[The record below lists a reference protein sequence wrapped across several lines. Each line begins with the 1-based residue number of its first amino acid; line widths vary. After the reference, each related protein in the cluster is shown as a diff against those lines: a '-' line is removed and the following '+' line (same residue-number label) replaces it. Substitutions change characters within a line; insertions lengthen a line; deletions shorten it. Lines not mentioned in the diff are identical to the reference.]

1 MCDAAFDDF
10 PCHHAIRGWH
20 GCIAVLLPTSKMNV
34 CISYFNDAT
43 WHTCKNV
50 SYYLCCAPK
59 WYKQKRFMVL
69 AWLYMIVFLVRIL
82 LCERRAHDQ
91 WPFQVPTIHKSH
103 VSAMSWGD
111 IHPKYG
117 SIWYSTSIILGSW
130 NSDRHEVTCRNMHVK
145 LCRQL
150 VLCIKMIAKWY
161 DQQKADMVASGK
173 QRLLATA
180 MREKHVERESV
191 RLFEIHNLSMVVTR
205 GLAAYMSN
213 VNASVVHSKCCEARM
228 RANFRH

>member
-1 MCDAAFDDF
+1 MGGSPASLIEMSMCDAAFDDF

-103 VSAMSWGD
+103 VSAMWGD

-130 NSDRHEVTCRNMHVK
+130 NSDRHEVTRRNMHVK

-150 VLCIKMIAKWY
+150 VLCIKMIPKWY

-180 MREKHVERESV
+180 MRQDIWRDEKCLGRSGN
-191 RLFEIHNLSMVVTR
+191 IIS
-205 GLAAYMSN
+205 LAYS
-213 VNASVVHSKCCEARM
+213 SELLDT
-228 RANFRH
+228 